1 MTTYLNDSVLTFE
14 FVLHGE
20 LTGDAVRSLEQAW
33 ITATSLLNGK
43 EVFVDVS
50 ALTAS
55 DTQGFELL
63 SRMTESGARLR
74 AARPPQSEDFLRSL
88 GVLVVEPPRRSGWP
102 WFLGVLRLFSL
113 FG

>member
-1 MTTYLNDSVLTFE
+1 MTTYLNDSVQTFE

-33 ITATSLLNGK
+33 ITATSILNGK

-50 ALTAS
+50 ALKAA
-55 DTQGFELL
+55 DTQGFDLL

-74 AARPPQSEDFLRSL
+74 ATRPPRSEDFLRSL
-88 GVLVVEPPRRSGWP
+88 GVLVVAPPRRSGWP
-102 WFLGVLRLFSL
+102 RFLGMRRLFSL